1 MKKKHKISLIV
12 GIILLVILAV
22 GGKIYMDKKSFNDE
36 MLDIVNSKE
45 ASRVYE
51 ETIKNNDSKAF
62 TENGVIQ
69 SYKID
74 YSSVEHN
81 PMGGIM
87 LDLIVNDS
95 PNLVIDVILDKNNDG
110 TLRDSAG
117 GTSSDLDDLL
127 TKEETGNE

>member
-1 MKKKHKISLIV
+1 MKKKHKISLII
-12 GIILLVILAV
+12 GIILLIILAV
-22 GGKIYMDKKSFNDE
+22 GGKIYMDKKTFNDE
-36 MLDIVNSKE
+36 MLEIVNSKE
-45 ASRVYE
+45 ASKVYE
-51 ETIKNNDSKAF
+51 ETIKNNDPKAF

-74 YSSVEHN
+74 YNSIEHN

-95 PNLVIDVILDKNNDG
+95 PNLLIDVILDKDNDG
-110 TLRDSAG
+110 TLRNSAG

-127 TKEETGNE
+127 TKEETSNE